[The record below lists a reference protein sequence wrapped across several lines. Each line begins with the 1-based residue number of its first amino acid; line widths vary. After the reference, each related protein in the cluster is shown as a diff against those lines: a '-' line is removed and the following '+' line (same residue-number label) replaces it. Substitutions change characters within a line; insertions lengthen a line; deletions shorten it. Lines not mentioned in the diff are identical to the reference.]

1 MGVKPILLTAAGLL
15 IGVLITDELLD
26 RGVRNPEFG
35 LALPMLIVPL
45 GTLVGLAVGA
55 FVREGP
61 PAGPIAPGIVAM
73 CWAMVFLAPILIG
86 AAYALMRGKRLRW
99 LLFIPLVLILYLALP
114 ISLAPAHPF
123 LFPAMVGVVL
133 TFIIP
138 PVVYMAG

>member
-1 MGVKPILLTAAGLL
+1 MAVKPILLIAAGLL

-26 RGVRNPEFG
+26 RGIRNPKLG

-45 GTLVGLAVGA
+45 GFLAGLIVGTFVG
-55 FVREGP
+55 F
-61 PAGPIAPGIVAM
+61 PAEPIAPSIVVRF
-73 CWAMVFLAPILIG
+73 WGTIIFLAPILIG

-123 LFPAMVGVVL
+123 LFPAMVGVAL

-138 PVVYMAG
+138 PIVYMAG